1 MCIDVFFSRT
11 CVVIYILSSLAI
23 LRVQVP
29 IYLIANMDGFPSNSQ
44 CPQSFHPD
52 FEWEVYM
59 VVFSVGAII
68 DSL

>member
-1 MCIDVFFSRT
+1 MNDDQNSCGLP
-11 CVVIYILSSLAI
+11 YILLSLAA

-29 IYLIANMDGFPSNSQ
+29 IYLIVNMDGFPSNSQ

-52 FEWEVYM
+52 FEQEVYI